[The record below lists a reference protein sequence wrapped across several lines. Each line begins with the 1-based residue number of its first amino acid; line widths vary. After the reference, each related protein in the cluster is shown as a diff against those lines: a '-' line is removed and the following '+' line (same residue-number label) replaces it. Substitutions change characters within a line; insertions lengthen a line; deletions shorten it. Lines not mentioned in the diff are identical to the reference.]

1 MLEHTGLEVSSL
13 YISQVKWKYR
23 LDVGQNYNLSKKG
36 NSKVPKCPPQKGSGN
51 QRCFGAFGDD
61 LNAKTIGI

>member
-13 YISQVKWKYR
+13 YISQVKWKYG
-23 LDVGQNYNLSKKG
+23 LDVGQNYNLSRKFQSAEMPAG
-36 NSKVPKCPPQKGSGN
+36 KGSGN